1 MPCAVMSGL
10 QFLIWG
16 PCVQAS
22 LTDHPEG
29 GSWTEVIC
37 PWFVKAFFFPSE
49 GLYWHSCLPA
59 FEIFFFRGQK
69 WELGISSWKTTVNS
83 GVLVETRSSSRC
95 ICVCY

>member
-37 PWFVKAFFFPSE
+37 SWFVKAFFFPLRDFT
-49 GLYWHSCLPA
+49 GTPA
-59 FEIFFFRGQK
+59 YQHLK
-69 WELGISSWKTTVNS
+69 Y
-83 GVLVETRSSSRC
+83 SSSVGRSGN
-95 ICVCY
+95 